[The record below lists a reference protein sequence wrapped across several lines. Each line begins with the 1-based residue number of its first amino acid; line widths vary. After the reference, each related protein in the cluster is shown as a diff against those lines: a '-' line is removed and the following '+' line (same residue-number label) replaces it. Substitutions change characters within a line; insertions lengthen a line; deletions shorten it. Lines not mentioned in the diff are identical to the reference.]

1 MSDELS
7 KRDIRALAES
17 NVGLLPEVKEA
28 IELLAALGPVLD
40 RAQKACKSGS
50 NTNAAKSAS
59 DENDAVADA
68 TAGEM
73 VDAAAKFRVISCVID
88 DLNRYL

>member
-17 NVGLLPEVKEA
+17 NVGMLPEVKEA
-28 IELLAALGPVLD
+28 IELLAALGPVLT
-40 RAQKACKSGS
+40 RAQKACKIGERA
-50 NTNAAKSAS
+50 NAAKAAH
-59 DENDAVADA
+59 DDDAQADA
-68 TAGEM
+68 TTGEM
-73 VDAAAKFRVISCVID
+73 VDAAAKFRVIAGVVD